1 MTDEIRERAALTI
14 QSYYLKYLER
24 NLDNM
29 STELDTAV
37 NETIYKLLGNDP
49 ELLRNFLEAYNED
62 IYREKSSNEE
72 GEEEGEGEGGGEEEE
87 EAEEE
92 EKEEENKEREEEVEE
107 GILI

>member
-37 NETIYKLLGNDP
+37 NETKYKLLGNHP

-72 GEEEGEGEGGGEEEE
+72 GEEEGEGGGEEEE
-87 EAEEE
+87 E
-92 EKEEENKEREEEVEE
+92 EEENKEREEEVEE